1 VTGAEHFPSQSL
13 PSGSGACRPIISAK
27 RAGWDQVAM
36 GEWQLFAEGFGD
48 CHPHDEVTYVLE
60 GTLEVDSQGTRVV
73 AHAGDVVRVPAG
85 IPAYYYAPEY
95 ARMLYI
101 YGPNPEGQPAW
112 TFVDRAQVAPKHE
125 SEAAGLEA
133 PGPTSG
139 ESR

>member
-1 VTGAEHFPSQSL
+1 MTAPEHFVSGAL
-13 PSGSGACRPIISAK
+13 PPGSGACRTIIAAR

-60 GTLEVDSQGTRVV
+60 GLLEVDCGGTRVV
-73 AHAGDVVRVPAG
+73 ARPGDVVRVPAG
-85 IPAYYYAPEY
+85 SPAYYFAPEY

-101 YGPNPEGQPAW
+101 YGPNPEGKPAW
-112 TFVDRAQVAPKHE
+112 TFEDRATVAPKGQTPAGGDG
-125 SEAAGLEA
+125 EAV
-133 PGPTSG
+133 PTDG